1 MTVSIITAS
10 YNYQDYIKETIE
22 SIINQTYK
30 DWELIVV
37 DDGSTDNSVEVIK
50 SYCEKDPRIKLY
62 THENNENKG
71 LMETIKYGLSKTNN
85 EWIAFLESDDIWA
98 ENYLEEKIKYIKKY
112 PEIDFFFNDIEMFG
126 DEKRI
131 EENNRDYKVIYDML
145 RAKPFPRNIQ
155 KYFCK
160 FNPVFTFSCV
170 MVKKTALL
178 KCGFRAPIQSH
189 LDHWLYFQLAKNDFY
204 FIDEKLT
211 KWRIHPS
218 SYIKRDKEKI
228 RANIKKMRFKIIKKC
243 PKTPQNIIYIL
254 IALLEYNSFIE
265 KSIRGIIKKL
275 KLIEAKNTNTT
286 PDFILMD

>member
-37 DDGSTDNSVEVIK
+37 DDGSTDNSIEVIK
-50 SYCEKDPRIKLY
+50 SYCEKDSRIKLY

-71 LMETIKYGLSKTNN
+71 LMETIKYGISKANN

-98 ENYLEEKIKYIKKY
+98 ENYLEEKIKYIVKY
-112 PEIDFFFNDIEMFG
+112 PNVDFFFNDIEMFG

-131 EENNRDYKVIYDML
+131 EVNNRDYKIIYDIL

-170 MVKKTALL
+170 MVKKSSLL
-178 KCGFRAPIQSH
+178 KCGLSSPIQSH

-204 FIDEKLT
+204 FIDKKLT

-218 SYIKRDKEKI
+218 SYIKRDMDEI
-228 RANIKKMRFKIIKKC
+228 RANIKKMRLKIIKKC
-243 PKTPQNIIYIL
+243 PKTPQNIIYI
-254 IALLEYNSFIE
+254 IISLLEYNSFVE

-286 PDFILMD
+286 PDFILMG